1 MFKSFK
7 SILLQSSPSTSSFS
21 RRFQSTT
28 TIFALSSGSLPS
40 GVAIIRI
47 SGPKS
52 FEALKKLTR
61 QKKDEYFTPKK
72 LFYTK
77 IYDIS
82 ETLKDGKNEDEI
94 LDHGM
99 AVWLPVELFLHGSK
113 AVVNAVCNS
122 LAKIENVEAAKAGEF
137 TKRAFFNG
145 KYNISQVESLN
156 DLINAET
163 ESQRKLALKQ
173 NKAGKYLEPIREK
186 LINLM
191 AQIQAA
197 IDFGEDI
204 ENQKIDNFSNIA
216 AEILAQLRKFERSAK
231 RGSLIREGIKVA
243 IVGKTNVGKSSL
255 MNRLAEK
262 DVAIVSNISG
272 TTRDFLETRL
282 HLNAIP
288 VTVVDTAG
296 IRETADLLEKEG
308 IRRSFEKANEANIIV
323 YVFDAKKLFNSFE
336 IEMKE
341 VLPFYN
347 ESKED
352 GRKVICCINKADLL
366 EKSEKDELNKKILQ
380 YFNDDKSISLIW
392 TSCFEEFGLSTLTSS
407 LKESINDFCNIES
420 DELVLSR
427 QRHILL
433 LSDSILEL
441 ELFLE
446 NLLFDQALAAQ
457 HLSNAAT
464 SIGEISGTI
473 VNEQIL
479 DKIFSQFCIGK

>member
-7 SILLQSSPSTSSFS
+7 FIILHSSPLTSSFSLFS

-61 QKKDEYFTPKK
+61 QKKNEYFVAKK

-82 ETLKDGKNEDEI
+82 DTLKDGKKEDEI

-99 AVWLPVELFLHGSK
+99 AVWLPGPHTFTGENTVELFLHGSK

-216 AEILAQLRKFERSAK
+216 AEILGQLRKFERGAK

-255 MNRLAEK
+255 INRLVEK

-288 VTVVDTAG
+288 VTVIDTAG

-323 YVFDAKKLFNSFE
+323 YVFDAKKLCNSFE

-341 VLPFYN
+341 VLLFYN

-380 YFNDDKSISLIW
+380 YFNDD
-392 TSCFEEFGLSTLTSS
+392 
-407 LKESINDFCNIES
+407 
-420 DELVLSR
+420 R
-427 QRHILL
+427 
-433 LSDSILEL
+433 
-441 ELFLE
+441 
-446 NLLFDQALAAQ
+446 
-457 HLSNAAT
+457 
-464 SIGEISGTI
+464 
-473 VNEQIL
+473 
-479 DKIFSQFCIGK
+479 